1 MLGLGSQRKTSFW
14 SELKR
19 VMELGAL
26 TLYSP
31 FFPHGV
37 ISILSEQDRV
47 RQVGAERPMA
57 RLKQIDKVSGAERGT
72 TEGERPETVD
82 FGSSETMIRAV
93 RIGGDSMMSGSN
105 SRLLSCSSWV
115 GTRLD

>member
-1 MLGLGSQRKTSFW
+1 M
-14 SELKR
+14 
-19 VMELGAL
+19 
-26 TLYSP
+26 
-31 FFPHGV
+31 
-37 ISILSEQDRV
+37 

-57 RLKQIDKVSGAERGT
+57 RQEQIDKVRGAERST

-82 FGSSETMIRAV
+82 SGSSDTMIRVA
-93 RIGGDSMMSGSN
+93 RIGGDGMMSGSN